1 MTRACWVLLALIHVL
16 PGAAFLR
23 PALITSLYGVGPSSD
38 AFVLLQHRAAL
49 FLVVA
54 VVCVSA
60 ALQPETRRLGAIVVA
75 LSMLS
80 FLLQTTAILGQSI
93 NRVELASVE
102 VVLRP
107 ALTGVGSADFA
118 SRQRSIEAGRAA
130 MQAALPRLRAELAK
144 MRPVA
149 GASY

>member
-23 PALITSLYGVGPSSD
+23 PALITSLYGVAPSSD

-80 FLLQTTAILGQSI
+80 FLLLFAIGGMPASLRLIATVDALGLLPLSF
-93 NRVELASVE
+93 VAW
-102 VVLRP
+102 
-107 ALTGVGSADFA
+107 
-118 SRQRSIEAGRAA
+118 RAFS
-130 MQAALPRLRAELAK
+130 K
-144 MRPVA
+144 
-149 GASY
+149 S